1 MNVIYVFMFII
12 LLCTIG
18 ALKRHTLNN
27 RYRCAICILT
37 RGYPHIEQYVTLI
50 RRNRFIQKNLI
61 NKSIPVI
68 IVHEGNIT
76 PEQEEYIKAHTL
88 SLNIVFRAIEFDR
101 TRENVEIDENTK
113 MFNMGYRHMCSF
125 WFVDMWHTEI
135 LKDFDYVLRID
146 EDCEMHTNIDRIFKQ
161 LTSSEKYYAICGNM
175 DGDADYVTR
184 HMNETT
190 LSFITQHR
198 INDKKALRYKEPGGP
213 MTQMTGFN
221 MKRLRN
227 EPILQ
232 KYIKHIHDTRMIY
245 INRWGDHSLWG
256 EVFFYILPNRLK
268 VDKSIK
274 YFHGS
279 HSEYFHQ
286 GKINY

>member
-1 MNVIYVFMFII
+1 MIVIYVFVF
-12 LLCTIG
+12 LTICVL
-18 ALKRHTLNN
+18 AAKLFYQNDN
-27 RYRCAICILT
+27 RYRCAICLLT
-37 RGYPHIEQYVTLI
+37 RGYPHIDQYDMLV
-50 RRNRFIQKNLI
+50 RRNRSIQKKLH

-68 IVHEGNIT
+68 IFHEGNIT
-76 PEQEEYIKAHTL
+76 SEQEEYIKAQTP
-88 SLNIVFRAIEFDR
+88 SLNIVFRAIEFDH
-101 TRENVEIDENTK
+101 TRENVNVDQNTN

-125 WFVDMWHTEI
+125 WFVDMWHNEI
-135 LKDFDYVLRID
+135 LKDFDYILRID
-146 EDCEMHTNIDRIFKQ
+146 EDCEMRTNIDRIFRQ
-161 LTSSEKYYAICGNM
+161 LTNSNQYYAICASM

-184 HMNETT
+184 YMNETT
-190 LSFITQHR
+190 LSFM
-198 INDKKALRYKEPGGP
+198 NNKNALPHKEPGGP

-227 EPILQ
+227 EPMLQ

-279 HSEYFHQ
+279 HVGYSHQ

>member
-1 MNVIYVFMFII
+1 M
-12 LLCTIG
+12 
-18 ALKRHTLNN
+18 
-27 RYRCAICILT
+27 
-37 RGYPHIEQYVTLI
+37 LI
-50 RRNRFIQKNLI
+50 RRNLSIQRNMN
-61 NKSIPVI
+61 NKSIPVV

-76 PEQEEYIKAHTL
+76 PEQEEYIKIQTPL
-88 SLNIVFRAIEFDR
+88 LNIMFRTFEFDR
-101 TRENVEIDENTK
+101 TRENVTVDVNTN

-125 WFVDMWHTEI
+125 WFVDMWYTEI
-135 LKDFDYVLRID
+135 FKDFDYILRID

-161 LTSSEKYYAICGNM
+161 LTSSDQYYAICGNM
-175 DGDADYVTR
+175 DGDAEYVTR

-190 LSFITQHR
+190 LSFMTQHR
-198 INDKKALRYKEPGGP
+198 INDKKALRYKKPGGP

-221 MKRLRN
+221 MKRLRDN
-227 EPILQ
+227 PMLQ
-232 KYIKHIHDTRMIY
+232 QYIKHVHDTQMIY

-256 EVFFYILPNRLK
+256 EVFFYILPNKLK

-279 HSEYFHQ
+279 HSEYSHQ